1 MEVDGA
7 EGAPPPEW
15 ISSILQRPRRPL
27 AEALRE
33 CRSNCAHPATAAALD
48 LIESLHAKKLY
59 HELTDAFAAFLNTD
73 AACDTSASIPAGGAP
88 PLAGAPEEVLT
99 PEDKVRFCWEVVIGL
114 QQHLDPIRL
123 LKICSGVLMDIPPR
137 GALLVLSKLEEET
150 QQPATSGGVPRG
162 GSRGPGFGL
171 VGAPGGGGL
180 GSDAVAPR
188 AYLLSLKAF
197 HAAFAGQLAEAEQ
210 MSEEVQQ
217 KIEKALGIDPV
228 VRGAWHRAEAELA
241 RVFVDST
248 KHDEAKELFGS
259 LCDSNCRK
267 LYVLRPR
274 ARGKHGEFYKQTLIF
289 LAYTSAASL
298 KEKERIQIAQDI
310 AIAALIAPEV
320 YNFGELAFSKGSLD
334 DYEALLKQH
343 HTSIMQTKLAEH
355 LPQLRRKASIVALLR
370 LAFTSSTAGAAL
382 QNGDSGGL
390 QRKTSSSCLGGR
402 ATAVAADAS
411 RALGFEAIAEA
422 CRVEEDD
429 VERLLM
435 AAMAQHLLK
444 GKIDQIA
451 KVVHLQW
458 VRPALLV
465 DNNSLNILQDRLCRW
480 ATAADTLH
488 KTLQAQTAEL
498 LGS

>member
-1 MEVDGA
+1 MSA
-7 EGAPPPEW
+7 AP
-15 ISSILQRPRRPL
+15 S
-27 AEALRE
+27 
-33 CRSNCAHPATAAALD
+33 
-48 LIESLHAKKLY
+48 
-59 HELTDAFAAFLNTD
+59 
-73 AACDTSASIPAGGAP
+73 
-88 PLAGAPEEVLT
+88 
-99 PEDKVRFCWEVVIGL
+99 
-114 QQHLDPIRL
+114 
-123 LKICSGVLMDIPPR
+123 
-137 GALLVLSKLEEET
+137 GALLFLNKLEEET
-150 QQPATSGGVPRG
+150 QQSAVPGGAPRG

-171 VGAPGGGGL
+171 VGAPGSGGL

-188 AYLLSLKAF
+188 AYLLSLKAYF
-197 HAAFAGQLAEAEQ
+197 SALAKQLTEAEE

-241 RVFVDST
+241 
-248 KHDEAKELFGS
+248 
-259 LCDSNCRK
+259 
-267 LYVLRPR
+267 R

-320 YNFGELAFSKGSLD
+320 YNFGELLQQAVVLSSLRDGGERQWLFDLLQAFSKGSLD

-343 HTSIMQTKLAEH
+343 QTSIMQTKLAEH

-382 QNGDSGGL
+382 QNGDSGSL
-390 QRKTSSSCLGGR
+390 QRKSSSSCLGGR
-402 ATAVAADAS
+402 ATAVAADAF
-411 RALGFEAIAEA
+411 RALGFKAIADA

-435 AAMAQHLLK
+435 AAMAQNLLK
-444 GKIDQIA
+444 GKIDQLA

-480 ATAADTLH
+480 ATAADALH